1 METKANH
8 LIIGAFVLGVLALGF
23 GFVYWMQSFG
33 GGGAKQYYILFRGSV
48 SGITN
53 ASKVLFNGI
62 QVGRVTELGIDP
74 EDARRVRVLVSVD
87 KDTPVRENSRAS
99 KESMGFTGGPAIQ
112 LSPGTPDSPLL
123 VAKAE
128 GDIPV
133 IESDF
138 ATDPSFLQAA
148 PEIMGSAKTLLR
160 QLNELVS
167 ENRDSIR
174 NSLNNVEAFTTV
186 LNERSSDIDQVIR
199 DARELTA
206 DLRRVSEK
214 VEATVDKVSGYVS
227 DDGGFLAEAQEAA
240 KSFRQLADKLDRS
253 IGDSAD
259 GLARFAKDGLQE
271 FELFMRDGRRA
282 ARTLDRVLERI
293 ERNPQSFLFGGSQ
306 VPEYNPAQQGLA
318 R

>member
-8 LIIGAFVLGVLALGF
+8 LVIGGFVLGVLLLGF
-23 GFVYWMQSFG
+23 GFVYWMQTFG
-33 GGGAKQYYILFRGSV
+33 GGGAKQFYILFRGSV
-48 SGITN
+48 SGITT

-62 QVGRVTELGIDP
+62 PVGRVSELRLDP
-74 EDARRVRVLVSVD
+74 EDARKVRVLVSVNS
-87 KDTPVRENSRAS
+87 DTPVRENSRAS
-99 KESMGFTGGPAIQ
+99 KESMGLTGGSVIQ
-112 LSPGTPDSPLL
+112 LSAGTPDSPLL
-123 VAKAE
+123 VASAE
-128 GDIPV
+128 GEIPV

-138 ATDPSFLQAA
+138 AADASLLEAA

-160 QLNELVS
+160 QLNELVA

-174 NSLNNVEAFTTV
+174 NSLNNVESFTAM
-186 LNERSSDIDQVIR
+186 LNARSGDIDQVIL

-206 DLRRVSEK
+206 DLRRVSAK
-214 VEATVDKVSGYVS
+214 MEATVDKVSAYVS

>member
-8 LIIGAFVLGVLALGF
+8 LVIGAFVLGVLALGF

-33 GGGAKQYYILFRGSV
+33 GAGAKQYYILFRGSV
-48 SGITN
+48 SGLTT

-62 QVGRVTELGIDP
+62 HVGRVSEIALDP
-74 EDARRVRVLVSVD
+74 EDARRVRVLVAVNEA
-87 KDTPVRENSRAS
+87 TPIRENSRAS
-99 KESMGFTGGPAIQ
+99 KESMGLTGGSVIQ
-112 LSPGTPDSPLL
+112 LTAGTPDSPLL

-138 ATDPSFLQAA
+138 AADASLLEAA

-174 NSLNNVEAFTTV
+174 NSLNNVEAFTAV
-186 LNERSSDIDQVIR
+186 LNARSGDIDQVIR
-199 DARELTA
+199 DARQLTA
-206 DLRRVSEK
+206 DLRRVSAK
-214 VEATVDKVSGYVS
+214 VEATVDQVSAYVS
-227 DDGGFLAEAQEAA
+227 DDGGFLAEAQAAA
-240 KSFRQLADKLDRS
+240 KSFRQLADKLDKS

-259 GLARFAKDGLQE
+259 GLARFAEDGLQE

-282 ARTLDRVLERI
+282 ARTLDRVLERL